1 MEDKKGL
8 ISHLAEQIDNYN
20 DERFEELKG
29 LLNNVLERLE
39 KVDERL
45 ERIEAAGAQVPENAE
60 DDSALYEP
68 MTSADDEE
76 EMEETYRDEDEE
88 DEEEVAAEE
97 SEEEKVE
104 DGDDEEVEEAEEKE
118 EEVDGEVEEEDD
130 DEDEAVVEDDD
141 NYEEAEEEEEADEGA
156 EEDNQPDWYDW
167 EVDYPQE
174 KVDDLVGSMGM
185 NDKMQF
191 IGELF
196 DGDAELFNET
206 MHQIEMCANFKEV
219 KNYLMESFGAWD
231 FRGDAVYNF
240 MMHLRRKF
248 N

>member
-29 LLNNVLERLE
+29 LLNNVWERLE

-88 DEEEVAAEE
+88 DEEEEVDG
-97 SEEEKVE
+97 EEE
-104 DGDDEEVEEAEEKE
+104 
-118 EEVDGEVEEEDD
+118 GEVEEE
-130 DEDEAVVEDDD
+130 DEDEAVVEDD
-141 NYEEAEEEEEADEGA
+141 NYEETEEEEEADEGA

-219 KNYLMESFGAWD
+219 KNYLMESFGDWD